1 MKAGLEPPSRAGDD
15 DVMRALA
22 SIIATTRL
30 HWSLPTDRRT
40 APGAGI
46 GVGIAYAAQARSG
59 PEPPIPWPGPPWT

>member
-30 HWSLPTDRRT
+30 HWSLPTDRRP
-40 APGAGI
+40 APGA

-59 PEPPIPWPGPPWT
+59 PEPPIPWPGPPPA